1 MPGVCFSDILRQKDG
16 GKWKRSFKVPE
27 IIQDLAVYG
36 FGEMGFVFP
45 ESAQR
50 HICSMR
56 QFKSAEHRIA
66 FGHDPFI
73 SEKNACPGLKL
84 VVNRG
89 ERGQVFYIRRKTCFL
104 TYMKDIRDTV
114 A

>member
-56 QFKSAEHRIA
+56 
-66 FGHDPFI
+66 
-73 SEKNACPGLKL
+73 
-84 VVNRG
+84 
-89 ERGQVFYIRRKTCFL
+89 
-104 TYMKDIRDTV
+104 
-114 A
+114 